1 MSHTTREIRAQPEA
15 WRRILDLLPT
25 LAAALPAPGE
35 RVAVVG
41 CGTSWFMAE
50 AYAVLREDGG
60 LGETDAFTAS
70 ALPAGRRY
78 DRVVALSRSGT
89 TTEVLRA
96 VEDLSVPVTAIVAD
110 AASPLGKAADAVVAL
125 DFADEQ
131 SVVQTVFATSAFV
144 LLRAS
149 LGHDVSPVIA
159 ETADVLDRRVDVAAE
174 TADQIAFLGQGW
186 VHGLARE
193 AALKLREASQAWTD
207 AYHQLEYRH
216 GPISIAQPGRVVWV
230 FGAPVPGIVDDV
242 RATGATVI
250 CDELDPLTDL
260 VRAQLVAVRRAER
273 LGLDPDRPRNLTRSV
288 ILN

>member
-96 VEDLSVPVTAIVAD
+96 VEDLSAPVTAIVAD

-186 VHGLARE
+186 LHGLARE
-193 AALKLREASQAWTD
+193 AALKLREASQAWTE